1 MPGHSSDETQ
11 GLPQSGTQ
19 VPPTMPRRG
28 GPISKRSIPNA
39 RHVVVVASG
48 KGGVGKST
56 VSVNLALALAK
67 YGRVGLLDL
76 DIFGPSIPKLMGLE
90 GLGEPELT
98 KSGSLVP
105 LINHGIPCMSMGFLI
120 PQSNDTA
127 IVWRGLMVQKAAQQL
142 LFDVDWRGHNE
153 AENGLDVLVIDMPP
167 GTGDIALTL
176 GQLVQVSDSFI
187 KTTSEMGVPVLGQL
201 PLAPHVSSG
210 GDQGIPAMIQSS
222 ADDRKELG
230 EGYSQFLLSLRLGHD
245 PRVCQR
251 FSIHHAR
258 RPSTSSPLASSQIQA
273 ESPRT
278 PVNSHSGAPF
288 EGREQAAESTF
299 YKRLR
304 IDVSEPVGNVR
315 FLRIEMFVWQ
325 HEKACLFDLEN
336 PYETPRFIPQGGT
349 WEVADVQW
357 NPHPARSNLI
367 CSTSSQKLLI
377 WDLNMPG
384 QNAIM
389 RRLHAHYRAITDIN
403 WHSFTPDVLSSC
415 GIDSWIWTWDLVRVR
430 KSDQFLGY
438 ALGTVG
444 WIFWWDVLRN
454 LSCVTAS
461 ATQVKWNRQDPHLLA
476 SAHDT
481 SLLIW
486 DDRYGSVPLA
496 TIQAHDSRIYG
507 IDWSRKE
514 RGAIISCSLDRKI
527 KMWNVNW
534 SSEELPCNGTSKF
547 TPQNEIDTPY
557 PVWRARNL
565 PFGDGVLAL
574 PKEERSTWRCLHG
587 MQRRIIQ
594 QSMFG
599 EDQEGWTHPLG
610 VPDDR
615 EFQLVTWS
623 KDNTLRLWPVDQQ
636 LMQECGHVPGSPIQ
650 VLMPRRGAINE
661 TYQVIPS
668 TVPAT
673 PATPS
678 LTAPFTHR
686 SVLANI
692 KTTQLGHLPVRQ
704 NGRKKKNPGFMTRG
718 ARVNG
723 MDPVTWMSSVKVERE
738 IDSGQNSMFGSRATS
753 IERTSQAAGLA
764 RRRSDRSLSRSM
776 DIEAEGEGDAED
788 LADEITSVSK
798 ALGNKVKFVK
808 TDISKKRVCTVTLNG
823 PWGETQSVF
832 IRITFHFPPEYPKS
846 RARSAMPTI
855 DLEKNPEIALKER
868 AYILRNL
875 RKIRLHTRPC
885 LEACLRFL
893 LGVPDIY
900 GRMYGGGVDTDSDSE
915 GEQRQSRSGIVSHLS
930 NHADNVPMPRR
941 CQGVFGPNGEL
952 VCFFPAAPVIIRDGR
967 TPSPSTTSR
976 TGTGTGTGSA
986 SRIRP
991 FAPSAIVSHA
1001 LRGLSQLAVDKPT
1014 ISTNHSKARDAAGIL
1029 RFSDH
1034 LFARTS
1040 MSRPR
1045 HSDSVNSW
1053 NSTNKPAQVA
1063 QTHTFVVIKNLT
1075 HLIPVDRVLAEKYVI
1090 LEKNPAA
1097 LCRANAS
1104 VAREHSRHDHE
1115 RDAKNAALRT
1125 FDEKKQ
1131 VSIEDAYKSVQ
1142 WGYNPL
1148 AKQIVKQIYA
1158 DVAEQKD
1165 LQMLAMISIVLLS
1178 ADIAAG
1184 PKVRPLRKD
1193 LNSAAPV
1200 RISIDYFSLRKRA
1213 PRMTPTDS
1221 PIWPKS
1227 ASVANISPAS
1237 HSLSSS
1243 GNSKN
1248 SWQSYINNRF
1258 RLGSMPD
1265 IQAAVSAASKGDSP
1279 GSSRAG
1285 SAGMRLLNVVA
1296 SIPVPGGGRL
1306 TGQASQPPPANTNDS
1321 ARRRQSMMS
1330 TATLDSSTSG
1340 RAPSDLS
1347 SGRLSVHFNHTP
1359 TDDPPWLLVRRLRSL
1374 STAPRRWRL
1383 GIDLRNMTKRICE
1396 LHIDPSFCTWV
1407 DEVSRRPTM
1416 VPFIESDAVARHHR
1430 HIMAYAELL
1439 AQWGLNYKSTEVRK
1453 SIPNLQKSKVEAT
1466 VELRDAGKIL
1476 AVERSCI
1483 TCASTSDGLK
1493 PFGTCSYDHNWSSS
1507 MKCTVC
1513 RLPARGLTKPCL
1525 ICMHV
1530 THMAC
1535 WKRVHKYVKSC
1546 PSGCGCLCNSAQSGF
1561 EVNSK
1566 DAPSDESM
1574 SPPLQPGSGEPSQVT
1589 SPDALA
1595 RDTLHPPWALSK
1607 LFAMGYNDGQWREG
1621 MGGGMTKE
1629 VEASGETMSP
1639 RDGTTTAIAS
1649 DDAQTIMMDDR
1660 AHAHGGDSNQG
1671 WDHGGYYEDYSGEEY
1686 PRDDGAYDR
1695 GKRDRGRMVPSELSA
1710 HVIFLGLDQE
1720 FNEADLTAF
1729 LATHHAYPTSV
1740 TIIRDRNTASQLA
1753 QGYSED
1759 AGRRVKI
1766 DYSQSAQPRGPA
1778 GNRMHNDGTRDIGN
1792 TQAPVVLLRGVDF
1805 QATVGE
1811 IAEAVR
1817 ESTGPKCDGLKGARK
1832 VMLIRDKQTK
1842 ASLGFAFVEYVSNTV
1857 SRFSTPGATMSAELH
1872 PSGFRIGSRAIAASF
1887 AHPSSFQPLDNRP
1900 PDEYSL
1906 VCTQAVGGSE
1916 TGWCSYWD
1924 QTAFAEAQEFQVDQE
1939 TIAAL
1944 TAPAAPEAEKKKEK
1958 KKEKTKNSAQKLAES
1973 TGLTVI
1979 SDLGD
1984 ASAPSAVP
1992 QLSKPLSLS
2001 LNKAGEGDKKV
2012 VIGLQKPNNPG
2023 VFGTTT
2029 PPLTK
2034 NRAQIPQ
2041 NPKSRYGKPTHSCK
2055 AKRSWN
2061 INKWNNAQ
2069 GNSDTI
2075 PSKPAE
2081 ASAPVAEELPY
2092 GDSNAM
2098 TCLLCSRQFKTVE
2111 MLKRHS
2117 NESELHKTNLG
2128 KPELVE
2134 SAKAKVEAAR
2144 QAQASTITEEMGWSE
2159 GVGLGAG
2166 GDGRVN
2172 PIETAIYEQGV
2183 GIGASKAKEVTNFQG
2198 YREMAKD
2205 SARERYNATQ

>member
-1 MPGHSSDETQ
+1 
-11 GLPQSGTQ
+11 
-19 VPPTMPRRG
+19 
-28 GPISKRSIPNA
+28 
-39 RHVVVVASG
+39 
-48 KGGVGKST
+48 
-56 VSVNLALALAK
+56 
-67 YGRVGLLDL
+67 
-76 DIFGPSIPKLMGLE
+76 
-90 GLGEPELT
+90 
-98 KSGSLVP
+98 
-105 LINHGIPCMSMGFLI
+105 
-120 PQSNDTA
+120 
-127 IVWRGLMVQKAAQQL
+127 
-142 LFDVDWRGHNE
+142 
-153 AENGLDVLVIDMPP
+153 
-167 GTGDIALTL
+167 
-176 GQLVQVSDSFI
+176 
-187 KTTSEMGVPVLGQL
+187 
-201 PLAPHVSSG
+201 
-210 GDQGIPAMIQSS
+210 
-222 ADDRKELG
+222 
-230 EGYSQFLLSLRLGHD
+230 
-245 PRVCQR
+245 
-251 FSIHHAR
+251 
-258 RPSTSSPLASSQIQA
+258 
-273 ESPRT
+273 
-278 PVNSHSGAPF
+278 
-288 EGREQAAESTF
+288 
-299 YKRLR
+299 
-304 IDVSEPVGNVR
+304 
-315 FLRIEMFVWQ
+315 
-325 HEKACLFDLEN
+325 
-336 PYETPRFIPQGGT
+336 
-349 WEVADVQW
+349 
-357 NPHPARSNLI
+357 
-367 CSTSSQKLLI
+367 
-377 WDLNMPG
+377 
-384 QNAIM
+384 
-389 RRLHAHYRAITDIN
+389 
-403 WHSFTPDVLSSC
+403 
-415 GIDSWIWTWDLVRVR
+415 
-430 KSDQFLGY
+430 
-438 ALGTVG
+438 
-444 WIFWWDVLRN
+444 
-454 LSCVTAS
+454 
-461 ATQVKWNRQDPHLLA
+461 
-476 SAHDT
+476 
-481 SLLIW
+481 
-486 DDRYGSVPLA
+486 
-496 TIQAHDSRIYG
+496 
-507 IDWSRKE
+507 
-514 RGAIISCSLDRKI
+514 
-527 KMWNVNW
+527 
-534 SSEELPCNGTSKF
+534 
-547 TPQNEIDTPY
+547 
-557 PVWRARNL
+557 
-565 PFGDGVLAL
+565 
-574 PKEERSTWRCLHG
+574 
-587 MQRRIIQ
+587 
-594 QSMFG
+594 
-599 EDQEGWTHPLG
+599 
-610 VPDDR
+610 
-615 EFQLVTWS
+615 
-623 KDNTLRLWPVDQQ
+623 
-636 LMQECGHVPGSPIQ
+636 MQECGHVPGSPIQ

-753 IERTSQAAGLA
+753 IERTSQAAGLS

-788 LADEITSVSK
+788 LADDK

-915 GEQRQSRSGIVSHLS
+915 GEQRQCPDAAKVPGRFWAQWWVYYPTGINWLLTS
-930 NHADNVPMPRR
+930 
-941 CQGVFGPNGEL
+941 CIGEL

-1040 MSRPR
+1040 MSVSEPTHRVQR
-1045 HSDSVNSW
+1045 C
-1053 NSTNKPAQVA
+1053 VA

-1115 RDAKNAALRT
+1115 RIWKTLATVFQQVVPLYHGLQGDAKNAALRT

-1148 AKQIVKQIYA
+1148 AKQIVKQIRYA

-1221 PIWPKS
+1221 PTWPKS

-1359 TDDPPWLLVRRLRSL
+1359 HRRSSMVTRTPVAKPVYS
-1374 STAPRRWRL
+1374 SKAV
-1383 GIDLRNMTKRICE
+1383 

-1595 RDTLHPPWALSK
+1595 RDTLHPPWSPRQARLHYMTNYSPW
-1607 LFAMGYNDGQWREG
+1607 AITMDNGARG

-1649 DDAQTIMMDDR
+1649 DDAQTIMMSARDDR

-1740 TIIRDRNTASQLA
+1740 TIIRDRNTGLSKSFGFAEFTSPEAARVFVEPNFPFVYVPPKASQLA

-1842 ASLGFAFVEYVSNTV
+1842 ASLGFAFVEYVSNTAA
-1857 SRFSTPGATMSAELH
+1857 SRLLAATMSAELH

-1944 TAPAAPEAEKKKEK
+1944 TAPAAQ
-1958 KKEKTKNSAQKLAES
+1958 KTLLKIAES

-2023 VFGTTT
+2023 VFGHDDAPVDEESGPDPSKPKVTIWKAN
-2029 PPLTK
+2029 PLM
-2034 NRAQIPQ
+2034 Q
-2041 NPKSRYGKPTHSCK
+2041 GKK
-2055 AKRSWN
+2055 VFGN

-2069 GNSDTI
+2069 GELSGKKQHESPAVVAAAAPAPSNLDTI

-2144 QAQASTITEEMGWSE
+2144 QAQASTSGADKPKYRDRAAERRVALRQPDHPIPEASQTDKKRKWAEGPPPPAPPPAPPVQPGKDDNNVGNKLLKKMGWSE

>member
-1 MPGHSSDETQ
+1 MENF
-11 GLPQSGTQ
+11 
-19 VPPTMPRRG
+19 VEAPTPTR
-28 GPISKRSIPNA
+28 PLK
-39 RHVVVVASG
+39 
-48 KGGVGKST
+48 
-56 VSVNLALALAK
+56 
-67 YGRVGLLDL
+67 GLLAVPAQPTV
-76 DIFGPSIPKLMGLE
+76 GPRPK
-90 GLGEPELT
+90 
-98 KSGSLVP
+98 SLP
-105 LINHGIPCMSMGFLI
+105 
-120 PQSNDTA
+120 
-127 IVWRGLMVQKAAQQL
+127 
-142 LFDVDWRGHNE
+142 
-153 AENGLDVLVIDMPP
+153 
-167 GTGDIALTL
+167 
-176 GQLVQVSDSFI
+176 
-187 KTTSEMGVPVLGQL
+187 
-201 PLAPHVSSG
+201 
-210 GDQGIPAMIQSS
+210 
-222 ADDRKELG
+222 
-230 EGYSQFLLSLRLGHD
+230 
-245 PRVCQR
+245 QR

-304 IDVSEPVGNVR
+304 IDVSEPVGNMSISPANRDV
-315 FLRIEMFVWQ
+315 
-325 HEKACLFDLEN
+325 CLAARKGLFIIDLEN

-415 GIDSWIWTWDLVRVR
+415 GIDSWIWTWDLRTKKRPV
-430 KSDQFLGY
+430 FGLC
-438 ALGTVG
+438 A
-444 WIFWWDVLRN
+444 WN
-454 LSCVTAS
+454 AS

-574 PKEERSTWRCLHG
+574 PQRGAFHLEMFAWDAASDNSAVTRGAKLITSFEGHRDVVKEYVWRGSGGLDP
-587 MQRRIIQ
+587 
-594 QSMFG
+594 SF
-599 EDQEGWTHPLG
+599 
-610 VPDDR
+610 DDR

-1115 RDAKNAALRT
+1115 RIWKTLATVFQQVVPLYHGLQGDAKNAALRT

-1221 PIWPKS
+1221 PTWPKS

-1359 TDDPPWLLVRRLRSL
+1359 HRRSSMVTRTPVAKPVYS
-1374 STAPRRWRL
+1374 SKAVAVGYRPTEHDEE
-1383 GIDLRNMTKRICE
+1383 DL
-1396 LHIDPSFCTWV
+1396 
-1407 DEVSRRPTM
+1407 PTM

-1493 PFGTCSYDHNWSSS
+1493 PFGTCF
-1507 MKCTVC
+1507 
-1513 RLPARGLTKPCL
+1513 L
-1525 ICMHV
+1525 
-1530 THMAC
+1530 
-1535 WKRVHKYVKSC
+1535 
-1546 PSGCGCLCNSAQSGF
+1546 QESGF

-1595 RDTLHPPWALSK
+1595 RDTLHPPW
-1607 LFAMGYNDGQWREG
+1607 
-1621 MGGGMTKE
+1621 
-1629 VEASGETMSP
+1629 V
-1639 RDGTTTAIAS
+1639 
-1649 DDAQTIMMDDR
+1649 
-1660 AHAHGGDSNQG
+1660 
-1671 WDHGGYYEDYSGEEY
+1671 
-1686 PRDDGAYDR
+1686 
-1695 GKRDRGRMVPSELSA
+1695 
-1710 HVIFLGLDQE
+1710 
-1720 FNEADLTAF
+1720 
-1729 LATHHAYPTSV
+1729 
-1740 TIIRDRNTASQLA
+1740 
-1753 QGYSED
+1753 
-1759 AGRRVKI
+1759 
-1766 DYSQSAQPRGPA
+1766 
-1778 GNRMHNDGTRDIGN
+1778 
-1792 TQAPVVLLRGVDF
+1792 
-1805 QATVGE
+1805 
-1811 IAEAVR
+1811 
-1817 ESTGPKCDGLKGARK
+1817 
-1832 VMLIRDKQTK
+1832 
-1842 ASLGFAFVEYVSNTV
+1842 
-1857 SRFSTPGATMSAELH
+1857 
-1872 PSGFRIGSRAIAASF
+1872 
-1887 AHPSSFQPLDNRP
+1887 
-1900 PDEYSL
+1900 
-1906 VCTQAVGGSE
+1906 
-1916 TGWCSYWD
+1916 
-1924 QTAFAEAQEFQVDQE
+1924 
-1939 TIAAL
+1939 
-1944 TAPAAPEAEKKKEK
+1944 
-1958 KKEKTKNSAQKLAES
+1958 
-1973 TGLTVI
+1973 
-1979 SDLGD
+1979 
-1984 ASAPSAVP
+1984 
-1992 QLSKPLSLS
+1992 
-2001 LNKAGEGDKKV
+2001 
-2012 VIGLQKPNNPG
+2012 
-2023 VFGTTT
+2023 
-2029 PPLTK
+2029 
-2034 NRAQIPQ
+2034 
-2041 NPKSRYGKPTHSCK
+2041 
-2055 AKRSWN
+2055 
-2061 INKWNNAQ
+2061 
-2069 GNSDTI
+2069 
-2075 PSKPAE
+2075 
-2081 ASAPVAEELPY
+2081 
-2092 GDSNAM
+2092 
-2098 TCLLCSRQFKTVE
+2098 
-2111 MLKRHS
+2111 
-2117 NESELHKTNLG
+2117 
-2128 KPELVE
+2128 
-2134 SAKAKVEAAR
+2134 
-2144 QAQASTITEEMGWSE
+2144 
-2159 GVGLGAG
+2159 
-2166 GDGRVN
+2166 
-2172 PIETAIYEQGV
+2172 
-2183 GIGASKAKEVTNFQG
+2183 
-2198 YREMAKD
+2198 
-2205 SARERYNATQ
+2205 